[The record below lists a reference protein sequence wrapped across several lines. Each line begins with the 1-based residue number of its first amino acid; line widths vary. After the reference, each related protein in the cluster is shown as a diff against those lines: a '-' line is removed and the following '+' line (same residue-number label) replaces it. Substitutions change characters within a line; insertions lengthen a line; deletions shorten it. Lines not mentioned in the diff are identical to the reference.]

1 MEFDYIYII
10 NSSIA
15 IIKGFKVTYGLF
27 FSTLIFALPLGL
39 MIALARLSKSRL
51 LQTATG
57 TYIWLLR
64 GTPLLL
70 QVFFIYFGLPAF
82 GIRLENMNAAILAF
96 VLNYAAYFA
105 EIFRSG
111 IQSIDKGQYE
121 SADVLGL
128 TYSQTMKRIIVPQM
142 AKRVL
147 PPVSNEVIT
156 LVKDTALVFG
166 IGLADVLR
174 TAQIIVTRDFDIT
187 AFIIAAVF
195 YLINTLLLTVVF
207 GKLEQ
212 RYSYYS
218 S

>member
-1 MEFDYIYII
+1 MEFDYII
-10 NSSIA
+10 NSAIA
-15 IIKGFKVTYGLF
+15 IMKGFKVTYGLF
-27 FSTLIFALPLGL
+27 FSTLAFALPLGL
-39 MIALARLSKSRL
+39 IIALARISKSRL
-51 LQTATG
+51 LQTTTG

-82 GIRLENMNAAILAF
+82 GIRFESMTAAIIAF

-105 EIFRSG
+105 EIFRAG

-128 TYSQTMKRIIVPQM
+128 SYSQTMKRIIIPQM
-142 AKRVL
+142 VKRVL
-147 PPVSNEVIT
+147 PPTSNEVIT

-187 AFIIAAVF
+187 AFVIAAIF
-195 YLINTLLLTVVF
+195 YLINTLILTLIF
-207 GKLEQ
+207 RRLEQ
-212 RYSYYS
+212 KYSYYTG
-218 S
+218 

>member
-1 MEFDYIYII
+1 MELDYII
-10 NSSIA
+10 NTTIA
-15 IIKGFKVTYGLF
+15 ISKGCKVTYTLF
-27 FSTLIFALPLGL
+27 FSTLAFSLPLGL
-39 MIALARLSKSRL
+39 LIALARISKSNL
-51 LQTATG
+51 LQAATG

-82 GIRLENMNAAILAF
+82 GIRFENMTAAIVAF

-105 EIFRSG
+105 EIFRAG

-142 AKRVL
+142 VKRVL
-147 PPVSNEVIT
+147 PPISNEVIT

-166 IGLADVLR
+166 IGLADTLR

-187 AFIIAAVF
+187 AFIVAAVF
-195 YLINTLLLTVVF
+195 YLVNTLILTLVF
-207 GKLEQ
+207 QRLEQ
-212 RYSYYS
+212 KYSYYHG
-218 S
+218 

>member
-1 MEFDYIYII
+1 MELDYII
-10 NSSIA
+10 NTTIA
-15 IIKGFKVTYGLF
+15 IAKGCKVTYTLF
-27 FSTLIFALPLGL
+27 FSTLVFSLPLGL
-39 MIALARLSKSRL
+39 LIALARISKSNL
-51 LQTATG
+51 LQAVTG

-82 GIRLENMNAAILAF
+82 GIRFENMTAAIVAF
-96 VLNYAAYFA
+96 VLNYGAYFA
-105 EIFRSG
+105 EIFRAG

-142 AKRVL
+142 VKRVL

-166 IGLADVLR
+166 IGLADTLR

-187 AFIIAAVF
+187 AFIVAGVF
-195 YLINTLLLTVVF
+195 YLVNTLILTLVF
-207 GKLEQ
+207 QRLE
-212 RYSYYS
+212 RKYSYYS
-218 S
+218 G

>member
-1 MEFDYIYII
+1 MDYDYII
-10 NSSIA
+10 NTAIA
-15 IIKGFKVTYGLF
+15 ITKGFKVTYSLLF
-27 FSTLIFALPLGL
+27 TTLLLSLPLGL
-39 MIALARLSKSRL
+39 LVALARISKSRL
-51 LQTATG
+51 LQYVSG

-82 GIRLENMNAAILAF
+82 GITFDSMTAAIVAF
-96 VLNYAAYFA
+96 SLNYAAYFA

-111 IQSIDKGQYE
+111 IQSIDRGQYE

-128 TYSQTMKRIIVPQM
+128 SYPQTMKRIIIPQM

-166 IGLADVLR
+166 IGLLDTLR
-174 TAQIIVTRDFDIT
+174 TAQIIVTRDFNIT
-187 AFIIAAVF
+187 AFVIAGIF
-195 YLINTLLLTVVF
+195 YLINTLILTIVF
-207 GKLEQ
+207 NRLEQ
-212 RYSYYS
+212 KYSYYHD
-218 S
+218 

>member
-1 MEFDYIYII
+1 MELDYIL

-15 IIKGFKVTYGLF
+15 ILKGFKVTYGLF
-27 FSTLIFALPLGL
+27 FSTLIFSLPLGL
-39 MIALARLSKSRL
+39 LVALARISRYRI
-51 LQTATG
+51 LQVVTG

-70 QVFFIYFGLPAF
+70 QVFFVYFGLPAL
-82 GIRLENMNAAILAF
+82 GLTLNNMTAAILAF
-96 VLNYAAYFA
+96 ALNYAAYFA

-111 IQSIDKGQYE
+111 IQSINKGQYE

-128 TYSQTMKRIIVPQM
+128 TYAQTMRRKIIPQM
-142 AKRVL
+142 VKRVL

-166 IGLADVLR
+166 IGLLDVLR

-195 YLINTLLLTVVF
+195 YLLNTAILTF
-207 GKLEQ
+207 IFRKLEQ
-212 RYSYYS
+212 RYSYYTT
-218 S
+218 

>member
-1 MEFDYIYII
+1 MELDYIL

-15 IIKGFKVTYGLF
+15 ILKGFKVTYGLF
-27 FSTLIFALPLGL
+27 FSTLIFSLPLGL
-39 MIALARLSKSRL
+39 LVALARISRYRI
-51 LQTATG
+51 LQVVTG

-70 QVFFIYFGLPAF
+70 QVFFVYFGLPAL
-82 GIRLENMNAAILAF
+82 GLTLNNMTAAILAF
-96 VLNYAAYFA
+96 ALNYAAYFA

-111 IQSIDKGQYE
+111 IQSINKGQYE

-128 TYSQTMKRIIVPQM
+128 TYAQTMRRIIIPQM
-142 AKRVL
+142 VKRVL

-166 IGLADVLR
+166 IGLLDVLR

-195 YLINTLLLTVVF
+195 YLLNTAILTF
-207 GKLEQ
+207 IFRKLEQ
-212 RYSYYS
+212 RYSYYTT
-218 S
+218 

>member
-1 MEFDYIYII
+1 MELDYII
-10 NSSIA
+10 NTTIA
-15 IIKGFKVTYGLF
+15 ISKGCKVTYTLF
-27 FSTLIFALPLGL
+27 LSTLAFSLPLGL
-39 MIALARLSKSRL
+39 LISLARISKSNL
-51 LQTATG
+51 LQAATG

-82 GIRLENMNAAILAF
+82 GIRFDNMTAAIVAF

-105 EIFRSG
+105 EIFRAG

-142 AKRVL
+142 VKRVL

-166 IGLADVLR
+166 IGLADTLR

-187 AFIIAAVF
+187 AFVVAGVF
-195 YLINTLLLTVVF
+195 YLVNTLALTLIF
-207 GKLEQ
+207 RKLEHK
-212 RYSYYS
+212 YAYYS
-218 S
+218 G

>member
-1 MEFDYIYII
+1 MELEYII

-15 IIKGFKVTYGLF
+15 IAKGCKITYSLF
-27 FSTLIFALPLGL
+27 FSTLIFSLPLGL
-39 MIALARLSKSRL
+39 LIALARISKSNL
-51 LQTATG
+51 LRATTG

-82 GIRLENMNAAILAF
+82 GIKFESMTAAIVAF

-111 IQSIDKGQYE
+111 IQSIDRGQYE

-128 TYSQTMKRIIVPQM
+128 TYSQTMRRIIVPQM
-142 AKRVL
+142 TKRIL

-174 TAQIIVTRDFDIT
+174 TAQIIVTRDFRIS
-187 AFIIAAVF
+187 AFLIAGVF
-195 YLINTLLLTVVF
+195 YLVNTLVLTLIF
-207 GKLEQ
+207 RRLEQ
-212 RYSYYS
+212 RYSYYTG
-218 S
+218 

>member
-1 MEFDYIYII
+1 MEFEYLV

-15 IIKGFKVTYGLF
+15 ILKGFKVTYGIF
-27 FSTLIFALPLGL
+27 FSTLAFALPLGL
-39 MIALARLSKSRL
+39 LISLARISKFRA
-51 LQTATG
+51 LQAVMG

-70 QVFFIYFGLPAF
+70 QVFFIYFGLPSF
-82 GIRLENMNAAILAF
+82 GIRLDNMTAAILAF

-111 IQSIDKGQYE
+111 IQSIDRGQYE

-128 TYSQTMKRIIVPQM
+128 TYPQTMKRIIIPQM

-166 IGLADVLR
+166 IGLLDVLR
-174 TAQIIVTRDFDIT
+174 TAQLIVTRDFDIT
-187 AFIIAAVF
+187 AFVIAAVF
-195 YLINTLLLTVVF
+195 YLLNTLVLTMVF
-207 GKLEQ
+207 SKLE
-212 RYSYYS
+212 RKYSYYS
-218 S
+218 G

>member
-1 MEFDYIYII
+1 MELDYIL

-15 IIKGFKVTYGLF
+15 ILKGFKVTYGLF
-27 FSTLIFALPLGL
+27 FSTLIFSLPLGL
-39 MIALARLSKSRL
+39 LVALARISRYRI
-51 LQTATG
+51 LQVVTG

-70 QVFFIYFGLPAF
+70 QVFFVYFGLPAL
-82 GIRLENMNAAILAF
+82 GLTLNNMTAAILAF
-96 VLNYAAYFA
+96 ALNYAAYFA

-111 IQSIDKGQYE
+111 IQSINKGQYE

-128 TYSQTMKRIIVPQM
+128 TYAQTMRRIIIPQM
-142 AKRVL
+142 VKRVL

-166 IGLADVLR
+166 IGLLDVLR

-195 YLINTLLLTVVF
+195 YLLNTAILTFVF
-207 GKLEQ
+207 RKLEQ
-212 RYSYYS
+212 RYSYYTT
-218 S
+218 

>member
-1 MEFDYIYII
+1 MDYEYII
-10 NSSIA
+10 NTAIA
-15 IIKGFKVTYGLF
+15 ITKGFEVTYSLLF
-27 FSTLIFALPLGL
+27 TTLLLSLPLGL
-39 MIALARLSKSRL
+39 IIALARLSKSRL
-51 LQTATG
+51 LQGVTG

-82 GIRLENMNAAILAF
+82 GIVFDSMAAAIVAF
-96 VLNYAAYFA
+96 SLNYAAYFA

-111 IQSIDKGQYE
+111 IQSIDRGQYE

-128 TYSQTMKRIIVPQM
+128 NYSQTMKRIIVPQM

-166 IGLADVLR
+166 IGLLDTLR
-174 TAQIIVTRDFDIT
+174 TAQIIVTRDFNIT
-187 AFIIAAVF
+187 AFVIAGIF
-195 YLINTLLLTVVF
+195 YLINTLILTIIF
-207 GKLEQ
+207 NRLEQ
-212 RYSYYS
+212 KYSYYYD
-218 S
+218 

>member
-1 MEFDYIYII
+1 MELEYII

-15 IIKGFKVTYGLF
+15 IMKGFKVTYTLF
-27 FSTLIFALPLGL
+27 FSTLIFALPIGL
-39 MIALARLSKSRL
+39 LIALARMAKSRA
-51 LQTATG
+51 LQIVSGA
-57 TYIWLLR
+57 YIWLLR

-70 QVFFIYFGLPAF
+70 QVFFIYFGLPAL
-82 GIRLENMNAAILAF
+82 GIRLESMMAAIVAF

-128 TYSQTMKRIIVPQM
+128 TYGQTMKRIIVPQM
-142 AKRVL
+142 TKRVL

-174 TAQIIVTRDFDIT
+174 TAQVIVTRDFDIT
-187 AFIIAAVF
+187 SFVIAAFF
-195 YLINTLLLTVVF
+195 YLLNTAVLTLVF
-207 GKLEQ
+207 KNLEQ
-212 RYSYYS
+212 HYSYYQG
-218 S
+218 